1 MRPDAK
7 IYVAGHRGLAGSAI
21 ARRLARDGYRNVLVR
36 PRVELDLT
44 DSRAVDAF
52 FQLERPEYVFLAA
65 ARVGGILANASRPA
79 DFVRDNLLIQT
90 NVIHAAFEAQVRKL
104 LFLGSSCIYPKH
116 CPQPMRESYLLAGAL
131 EPTNEAYAIAK
142 IAGIKMCAAYNRQ
155 HGTNFLCVM
164 PANLYGPGD
173 NYDPVG
179 SHVLPALIGKA
190 HEAKRAGASELVVWG
205 SGTPRREFLYSD
217 DLADA
222 CVFLMREHDA
232 AELGESI
239 NVGAGTD
246 LTIRELAEA
255 VARAVG
261 FEGALAFDREK
272 PDGTPQKLL
281 DVARLA
287 ALGWRAATP
296 LAAGIRLAYDD
307 YLARFGGRSPAARAA
322 VAA

>member
-1 MRPDAK
+1 MRPEAR
-7 IYVAGHRGLAGSAI
+7 IFVAGHRGLAGSAI
-21 ARRLARDGYRNVLVR
+21 VRRLARDGYRNLIVR
-36 PRVELDLT
+36 PRLELDLT

-65 ARVGGILANASRPA
+65 ARVGGILANAGRPA

-90 NVIHAAFEAQVRKL
+90 NVVHAAFEAGVKKL

-116 CPQPMRESYLLAGAL
+116 CPQPMRESYLLGGAL

-164 PANLYGPGD
+164 PTNLYGPGD
-173 NYDPVG
+173 NYDLATA
-179 SHVLPALIGKA
+179 HVLPALIRKA
-190 HEAKRAGASELVVWG
+190 HEAKLAGAPELAVWG
-205 SGTPRREFLYSD
+205 SGAPRREFLYSD

-232 AELGESI
+232 VEIGETI
-239 NVGAGTD
+239 NVGTGVD
-246 LTIRELAEA
+246 LTIRELAA
-255 VARAVG
+255 TVAGVVG
-261 FEGALAFDREK
+261 FDGALAFDRAK

-281 DVARLA
+281 EVSRLA
-287 ALGWRAATP
+287 ALGWRAQTP
-296 LAAGIRLAYDD
+296 LVAGIRLAYDD
-307 YLARFGGRSPAARAA
+307 YLGRYGERASIAA
-322 VAA
+322 